1 MAYTRPGVYVYQNF
15 TETPVVN
22 EMPPRFVSAVLGTCY
37 PIVEGDDGLV
47 TTAANPFQPTSS
59 GTDKVNYTLP
69 GFDMVFDTLA
79 TTDFKVFLA
88 PVGGLEPI
96 RLNYFTK
103 QYLEGMGISY
113 PYLGR
118 VADITAACTY
128 NENSAK
134 GVIEVSRN
142 ISSGLYTAYNGFGTI
157 DINKTYRVYVAYRA
171 HRKPTALVTETFTQV
186 GLKNLKL
193 KYTIDSAGTVTVKNG
208 ESTLNT
214 SEYQVNRDAGLIILN
229 TAIALTETITV
240 EYTAVNPIYQSR
252 VKVTGLGDVQKYFGK
267 PHPLNPIAM
276 GLSLA
281 LQTANSALYGIAVR
295 PFTTGVTKV
304 NTTDL
309 ATALEKINTKEV
321 YSIAVMDSA
330 TNVGSTVNDFVHA
343 ASEPNKSNFKIA
355 MLGFDYTDSTETVS
369 DLRAKA
375 IAYENPR
382 IRLLANKII
391 YVSSDIEGGFPLNG
405 YYYSAIYAGQV
416 QSLMQTA
423 PQRSLTNSMPPLLV
437 DARFKLFSDPH
448 FTDDELGQLA
458 DAGLWVL
465 VKELDKVLVMHQL
478 TTAESNYSTREDS
491 VIRALDYFTAT
502 LKEKSISLIANSTV
516 TQKWIDNIFK
526 PLINETIKQLVD
538 SGVASEGTRVESI
551 VNPAPDTVSLNIRFV
566 APYPLNIIKIYIT
579 I

>member
-47 TTAANPFQPTSS
+47 TTAAAPFVPESS
-59 GTDKVNYTLP
+59 GTNKITYTLP

-79 TTDFKVFLA
+79 QGDFRVFLS
-88 PVGGLEPI
+88 PSGGLDTV
-96 RLNYFTK
+96 RTDYFTK
-103 QYLEGMGISY
+103 QYLEGMGISH
-113 PYLGR
+113 PYLGK
-118 VADITAACTY
+118 VADITAACVY
-128 NENSAK
+128 NETTGK
-134 GVIEVSRN
+134 GAIDVPRYIT
-142 ISSGLYTAYNGFGTI
+142 SGQYVAYNDFGTI
-157 DINKTYRVYVAYRA
+157 DVNKTYRVYVAYRA
-171 HRKPTALVTETFTQV
+171 YRKPTGLVKETFTQV

-193 KYTIDSAGTVTVKNG
+193 KYSIDSSDPVTVKKGTN
-208 ESTLNT
+208 TLDT
-214 SEYQVNRDAGLIILN
+214 SAYEVNRDAGLIIL
-229 TAIALTETITV
+229 TTPIALAETITV
-240 EYTAVNPIYQSR
+240 EYTAVNPIYQNR
-252 VKVTGLGDVQKYFGK
+252 VKVSGLGDVQKYFGK

-281 LQTANSALYGIAVR
+281 LQTANSAVYAMPVR
-295 PFTTGVTKV
+295 PFTQGLTKMD
-304 NTTDL
+304 TTDL
-309 ATALEKINTKEV
+309 AAALTKVNSKEV
-321 YSIAVMDSA
+321 YSLAIMDSA
-330 TNVGSTVNDFVHA
+330 TNVGTVVNEFVQTV
-343 ASEPNKSNFKIA
+343 SQPNKSNFKIA
-355 MLGFDYTDSTETVS
+355 MLGFESKDSVETVA
-369 DLRAKA
+369 DLRARA
-375 IAYENPR
+375 LPYENPR
-382 IRLLANKII
+382 LRLLANKLI
-391 YVSSDIEGGFPLNG
+391 YITSDIEGGYPLSG

-423 PQRSLTNSMPPLLV
+423 PQRSLTNSTPPLIV
-437 DARFKLFSDPH
+437 NAGFKLFSDPY
-448 FTDDELGQLA
+448 FTDDDLGQLA

-502 LKEKSISLIANSTV
+502 LKEKSLSLIENTAV

-526 PLINETIKQLVD
+526 PLINETIKQLID
-538 SGVASEGTRVESI
+538 SGVAGEGTRIESI